1 MNEWMNPVLMG
12 FDTRSVYFN
21 WKSLPPV
28 KHVSFPVLYTPF
40 VIVRS
45 HSSSHFR
52 EGSRAVA
59 ITCCIAF
66 TLFYLNLIL
75 PPPCDLE
82 GTFIIC
88 AFMSRSPPPPG
99 PRLTQLSV
107 SWGGLLT
114 WVAWLWMELSMGK
127 QRQYYSLSSLF
138 SKLLWTTSFPSP
150 GFLTHS

>member
-1 MNEWMNPVLMG
+1 MNEWTQFSWALTPGAYTLIENHFHPWNMYPSQCFTHLLWLCVHTL
-12 FDTRSVYFN
+12 
-21 WKSLPPV
+21 LPT
-28 KHVSFPVLYTPF
+28 FGG
-40 VIVRS
+40 
-45 HSSSHFR
+45 
-52 EGSRAVA
+52 GSRAVA